1 MLHIS
6 KAGCACFAVVAISLV
21 GPAASP
27 ALASDPWADRVI
39 SFSAGTGG
47 SDGYDLASSALG
59 SPTRFTGVSFG
70 FPSAVT
76 PFSPPFEPADI
87 VSLGIGGQIT
97 VAFDEPITNDAAN
110 PFGLDLLIFGNSFYY
125 DADWP
130 NGRVGG
136 FAGEGGLIEVSA
148 DGRAWHTI
156 PLLAADAG
164 FPTLGYLDLATPY
177 SDTPGAIESDFTRP
191 VDPWFDASGKTYSE
205 IVAAYH
211 GAGGGLGV
219 DLSSVGLASISF
231 VRVSNPDGLGGTPE
245 IDAFVDVSPIPAPGA
260 ITLVAMGLLGGARA
274 TRTRDEAR
282 AGRRSGLSGA
292 RA

>member
-1 MLHIS
+1 MAAL
-6 KAGCACFAVVAISLV
+6 ALTLPA
-21 GPAASP
+21 PAAH
-27 ALASDPWADRVI
+27 AADPWADRVV
-39 SFSAGTGG
+39 SFNQGAGG
-47 SDGYDLASSALG
+47 SSGYDLASSVLG

-70 FPSAVT
+70 YPSAVT
-76 PFSPPFEPADI
+76 PFNAPFEPGEI
-87 VSLGIGGQIT
+87 VSLGVGGHIT
-97 VAFDEPITNDAAN
+97 VAFDEPVTNDAAN
-110 PFGLDLLIFGNSFYY
+110 PFGIDLLIFGNSFYY

-136 FAGEGGLIEVSA
+136 FAREGGVIEVSA
-148 DGRAWHTI
+148 DGQAWHTI

-177 SDTPGAIESDFTRP
+177 SDTPGSIESDFTRP
-191 VDPWFDASGKTYSE
+191 VDPSFDASGKTYAE
-205 IVAAYH
+205 IVAAYR

-219 DLSSVGLASISF
+219 DLSSVGLDSISF

-260 ITLVAMGLLGGARA
+260 IMLVAVGLLAGARA
-274 TRTRDEAR
+274 TRTRDQAR
-282 AGRRSGLSGA
+282 AVRRSRSSGA

>member
-1 MLHIS
+1 MQSGLTL
-6 KAGCACFAVVAISLV
+6 A
-21 GPAASP
+21 P
-27 ALASDPWADRVI
+27 ALASDPWADRVV
-39 SFSAGTGG
+39 SFSAGIGG

-76 PFSPPFEPADI
+76 PFSPPFEPTDI

-97 VAFDEPITNDAAN
+97 VAFDEPVTNDSAN
-110 PFGLDLLIFGNSFYY
+110 PYGIDLLIFGNSFFY

-148 DGRAWHTI
+148 DGVAWHAV

-164 FPTLGYLDLATPY
+164 YPTLGYLDLATPY
-177 SDTPGAIESDFTRP
+177 SDIPGLVESDFTRP
-191 VDPWFDASGKTYSE
+191 VDPSFDASDKTYAE
-205 IVAAYH
+205 IVAAYQ
-211 GAGGGLGV
+211 GSGGGLGV
-219 DLSSVGLASISF
+219 DLASVGLSAISF
-231 VRVSNPDGLGGTPE
+231 VRVSNPDGVGGTPE
-245 IDAFVDVSPIPAPGA
+245 IDGFADVSPIPSPGASWIGAMGVLARGHRMRRRAARHVALRAPG
-260 ITLVAMGLLGGARA
+260 
-274 TRTRDEAR
+274 
-282 AGRRSGLSGA
+282 SGA